1 MSSGKRPNPFN
12 TVTFRLTAWHLLL
25 FALVSAAIMGLAEA
39 RLDAILRARTD
50 HDLQE
55 DLVEL
60 RADFAA
66 AGLGKLQEVF
76 DRESKASGPEDI
88 LLTLVTD
95 QGEVRASSDL
105 EPWAGLKLPP
115 GETKGLRPGDFAF
128 SSFAHPGRDQRVR
141 LAALRLP
148 DGNLLLLGHTL
159 HEEDEMTEI
168 FHGVLLLALFGMLA
182 TGCVMAWLITRTA
195 MAGVARVKNMAS
207 TMGRD
212 HLGERVVVGNEG
224 QEITDLAVAFN
235 GMLERIDALVR
246 SLREVTDNLAHD
258 LRSPLTR
265 LRGTAETALTTDA
278 DLDEYK
284 ELAATV
290 VEETDALVAMIN
302 TMLEI
307 AETDAGRLSLETTP
321 INVGDLLATSH
332 ELFRPAAE
340 DCGLRLLLALP
351 ADLLIIRSDRSRL
364 QRVLANL
371 LDNAIKY
378 TPANGTITLSALRMD
393 QRVAIAVQDTGI
405 GIKETDRARIF
416 DRFYRSDVSRSRP
429 GNGLG
434 LSLSEA
440 LARALGGEITVESE
454 PGKGSVFTVWLPFAE
469 YRL

>member
-1 MSSGKRPNPFN
+1 MRRSPFN

-25 FALVSAAIMGLAEA
+25 FTLVSAAIMGLAEA

-55 DLVEL
+55 DLIEL

-66 AGLGKLQEVF
+66 AGLRKLQEAF
-76 DRESKASGPEDI
+76 DREAKSNGPEVI
-88 LLTLVTD
+88 VLALVSAA
-95 QGEVRASSDL
+95 GEIRASSDL
-105 EPWAGLKLPP
+105 APWAGLKLPP
-115 GETKGLRPGDFAF
+115 RETIGLRPGDFGF
-128 SSFAHPGRDQRVR
+128 SSLAHPGQDERVR
-141 LAALRLP
+141 MAFLRLA
-148 DGNLLLLGHTL
+148 DGQLLLLGHTL
-159 HEEDEMTEI
+159 REEDEMTEI
-168 FHGVLLLALFGMLA
+168 FHGVLLLALFGMLV

-195 MAGVARVKNMAS
+195 MAGVARVKRMAS

-212 HLGERVVVGNEG
+212 RLGERVVVGNDG

-258 LRSPLTR
+258 LRGPLTR
-265 LRGTAETALTTDA
+265 LRGTAETTLTSDA
-278 DLDEYK
+278 GIGEYK

-290 VEETDALVAMIN
+290 VEETDALVALIN

-307 AETDAGRLSLETTP
+307 AETDAGRLSLETTT
-321 INVGDLLATSH
+321 IKVAELLAASH

-340 DCGLRLLLALP
+340 DRGLRLNLELS
-351 ADLLIIRSDRSRL
+351 ADQLIIRSDRARL

-378 TPANGTITLSALRMD
+378 TPVNGSITLSARRVD
-393 QRVAIAVQDTGI
+393 QRIAIAVEDTGI
-405 GIKETDRARIF
+405 GINELDRARIF
-416 DRFYRSDVSRSRP
+416 DRFFRADLSRSQP

-434 LSLSEA
+434 LSLCEA
-440 LARALGGEITVESE
+440 LVHALGGKITVESVL
-454 PGKGSVFTVWLPFAE
+454 GKGSLFTVWLPLGAAAG
-469 YRL
+469 R